1 LADFYRRA
9 ADRCRAFSAAR
20 VAIGILAFA
29 WFEKKRCKDM
39 TDRLRLDAIS
49 KSFGGVRVSRDVTF
63 SLEPGERVAL
73 IGPNGAGKTTLINLI
88 SGVYRPT
95 SGQVIFN
102 GRNVTGLSMAER
114 ARLGLVRS
122 FQISRLFR
130 HLTVFENAVLPIL
143 QREKRTGRMMSPVHE
158 AEASQEAGEILERL
172 GLSALAHHRV
182 SEIAYG
188 ERRLVE
194 LAMALALRPTV
205 LLLDEP
211 AAGVGS
217 AGAGRIL
224 DALAALP
231 KDVTALL
238 IDHDMD
244 LVFRFAPRVLVLAEG
259 SLIFDGPAQKAA
271 ADSAVRK
278 AYLGSFAHERVH
290 A

>member
-1 LADFYRRA
+1 
-9 ADRCRAFSAAR
+9 
-20 VAIGILAFA
+20 
-29 WFEKKRCKDM
+29 M
-39 TDRLRLDAIS
+39 TDRLRLDGIS

-88 SGVYRPT
+88 SGVYQPT

-143 QREKRTGRMMSPVHE
+143 QREKRTGRIMSPVHE
-158 AEASQEAGEILERL
+158 PGASREAGEILERL
-172 GLSALAHHRV
+172 GLDSLAHHRV

-188 ERRLVE
+188 EQRLVE

-278 AYLGSFAHERVH
+278 AYLGSFVHERVH